1 MTASFPKP
9 ILLLPWLAAGVMAL
23 FVVFAATP
31 AAQAQD
37 KPGPD
42 TEAAKAFIMDLADKT
57 IALLQSDES
66 NEQKQADFATLL
78 EEGVNTDYVSRFVLG
93 RNWNTAS
100 KDQREEF
107 RSLFKEYLLANLT
120 ERLAG
125 QYDNQSFTVKNA
137 VPAGTKDVLVRSEIT
152 QANGKPLAIEWR
164 VRKFGDNWQII
175 DIAAEG
181 LSLAITQ
188 REEYGSVVQ
197 RKGMDGLLSA
207 LSEQVKKM
215 KGGEPEAPLA
225 SPDGSDAPAGSD
237 S

>member
-1 MTASFPKP
+1 MKTHPLMPALRWSVLGLFLVALTSFAGMAPAS
-9 ILLLPWLAAGVMAL
+9 
-23 FVVFAATP
+23 
-31 AAQAQD
+31 AQD

-42 TEAAKAFIMDLADKT
+42 IEGAKAFITDLADKT
-57 IALLQSDES
+57 ITLLQSDMS
-66 NEQKQADFATLL
+66 NDDKQAGFAELL
-78 EEGVNTDYVSRFVLG
+78 EDGVNTDYVSRFVLG

-100 KDQREEF
+100 ADQREQF

-137 VPAGTKDVLVRSEIT
+137 VPAGTKDVLVRSEIQ
-152 QANGKPLAIEWR
+152 QANGQPLAIEWR
-164 VRKFGDNWQII
+164 VRQFGDKWQII

-188 REEYGSVVQ
+188 REEYGAVVQ

-207 LSEQVKKM
+207 LSEQVARM
-215 KGGEPEAPLA
+215 KSGEPEAPLT
-225 SPDGSDAPAGSD
+225 D
-237 S
+237 SSGA